1 MTTTTARTFQP
12 AVEHGVPALLRSFV
26 VAIRAASA
34 ARRERARLLAEL
46 SQCSDRELADMNL
59 SRADIGDVVRNWQ
72 PG

>member
-1 MTTTTARTFQP
+1 MTTTTRTFQP
-12 AVEHGVPALLRSFV
+12 AVERVPAFLRSFADAV
-26 VAIRAASA
+26 RAASA

>member
-1 MTTTTARTFQP
+1 MTTTTAGTHRSDVQS
-12 AVEHGVPALLRSFV
+12 GVPAIARSFLA
-26 VAIRAASA
+26 AIGTARA

-59 SRADIGDVVRNWQ
+59 SRADINHVVRSWQ